1 MPGTLDRAAT
11 CGATQLMQASA
22 RTADGVS
29 EPAVIPPADSVN
41 SAYRRNIRENRGVTW
56 PAAAAAP
63 LVSEEADHLCRG
75 AKRSRRQNPTPAT
88 RAGVVKVIA
97 FDTRVS
103 LRTSTM
109 TETRHKTG
117 PAWAQS
123 SDDVRE
129 SVESVCKAAI
139 EAPCRAG

>member
-1 MPGTLDRAAT
+1 MPGTLDRVAT

-22 RTADGVS
+22 RTADEVS
-29 EPAVIPPADSVN
+29 EPAVIPADSVN
-41 SAYRRNIRENRGVTW
+41 SACRRNIRESRGVTW
-56 PAAAAAP
+56 PPVAAAT
-63 LVSEEADHLCRG
+63 LVSDEADHLCRG
-75 AKRSRRQNPTPAT
+75 AKRSRGEPTLAT

-103 LRTSTM
+103 LRTSMM
-109 TETRHKTG
+109 TETPHKTG
-117 PAWAQS
+117 PAWAGS